1 MTIRNLEHMFSPR
14 SVVLIGA
21 SRRNGSVGHWLARD
35 LAEGFNGHVDFVNP
49 KGGTIE
55 GKSCHRRLSRV
66 KAPADL
72 AVIVTPPGTVPG
84 IIAELGKAGTR
95 AAAVITAGIKGE
107 LKQQM
112 LDAAQPHC
120 LRILGPNCIGLALPH
135 LGLNASFSHIAAPK
149 GDVALLS

>member
-1 MTIRNLEHMFSPR
+1 M
-14 SVVLIGA
+14 
-21 SRRNGSVGHWLARD
+21 
-35 LAEGFNGHVDFVNP
+35 
-49 KGGTIE
+49 
-55 GKSCHRRLSRV
+55 

-135 LGLNASFSHIAAPK
+135 LELNASFSHIAAPK